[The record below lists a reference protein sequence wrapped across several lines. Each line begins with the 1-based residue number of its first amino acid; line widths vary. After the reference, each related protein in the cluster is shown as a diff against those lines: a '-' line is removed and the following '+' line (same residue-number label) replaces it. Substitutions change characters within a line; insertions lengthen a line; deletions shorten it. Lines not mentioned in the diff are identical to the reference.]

1 MAVPSTKMVR
11 DTSAFTLS
19 SCPKAS
25 LNWVRGGARDE
36 YSVHPSG
43 NISARITLGPAPL
56 STTAFVGVGV
66 CHGATWYDAPI
77 SKFSLRNSSKVPL
90 NRGRYRP
97 RRQGH
102 RAGTGHFA
110 VTPGDANVTR
120 RGATG
125 ELGRTRGV
133 KRNGEA
139 TPPRR
144 FPPRGAP
151 WTGLPRAGRHPHPS
165 WFSPRGQ
172 TGRPTAGPRR

>member
-1 MAVPSTKMVR
+1 MVR

-19 SCPKAS
+19 SCPEAS
-25 LNWVRGGARDE
+25 LTRVRGGARDR

-43 NISARITLGPAPL
+43 NISARITLSPAPV
-56 STTAFVGVGV
+56 STTALVGMGV
-66 CHGATWYDAPI
+66 CHGAYWYDAPI
-77 SKFSLRNSSKVPL
+77 SNVSFRNSSSVPL

-102 RAGTGHFA
+102 RAGTGHVA
-110 VTPGDANVTR
+110 VTPGEVNVTR

-133 KRNGEA
+133 EGDGEA
-139 TPPRR
+139 TPPRS

-151 WTGLPRAGRHPHPS
+151 
-165 WFSPRGQ
+165 
-172 TGRPTAGPRR
+172 